1 MYTRREGNHLN
12 IRERGHIIDMLF
24 IREPIPLDMYKQ
36 DLQKEILRTAK
47 STYMNFHTG
56 TVHAIKIAT
65 TAQDDKI
72 AFENFMSAYQKII
85 EATPGGED
93 NIRSFQIK
101 TANSISLPLYDAKED
116 YVDDAY
122 QSDEEL

>member
-1 MYTRREGNHLN
+1 LSRLYKYL
-12 IRERGHIIDMLF
+12 IKPS
-24 IREPIPLDMYKQ
+24 IREPIPIDIRKQ

-65 TAQDDKI
+65 TSQDDTI
-72 AFENFMSAYQKII
+72 AFENFMSAYKKII

-116 YVDDAY
+116 YVVDDEY
-122 QSDEEL
+122 QDDEEL